1 MRSSFIGL
9 TNALE
14 MFRVAG
20 GRDIPIQLLIIFL
33 QIAEHD
39 GILQQSL
46 VKLSGMSEASVSR
59 MVDWLG
65 DEHRSG
71 KSGLRLI
78 RKERDPE
85 FYKRWKLF
93 LTPKGQQVAALMIQ
107 QLNTED

>member
-1 MRSSFIGL
+1 MRSSLIGL

-20 GRDIPIQLLIIFL
+20 GRDIPIQLVIVFM
-33 QIAEHD
+33 QIAAND

-46 VKLSGMSEASVSR
+46 VRMSCLSEASVSR

-65 DEHRSG
+65 DSQRPD

-85 FYKRWKLF
+85 YHKRWKLF